1 MSSNYGPRKNRARKV
16 ADTFQSATP
25 SPAEEKA
32 NTSVWLWTG
41 TRQAA
46 RLCALTHNTTFSALI
61 EEGLQLAM
69 KQRPRST
76 QPTQS
81 GSEGTSEKRVNTS
94 VWLAVDIRQAAR
106 VHALEHETT
115 FSALVEEGLQLVL
128 KKYTGK

>member
-1 MSSNYGPRKNRARKV
+1 
-16 ADTFQSATP
+16 
-25 SPAEEKA
+25 
-32 NTSVWLWTG
+32 
-41 TRQAA
+41 
-46 RLCALTHNTTFSALI
+46 
-61 EEGLQLAM
+61 M
-69 KQRPRST
+69 KQRPPST